1 MKSINRFG
9 KKITYSITDKNDSWL
24 LVEEASD
31 SWLHT
36 NSKSVETEVPKLKPR
51 ITTKAGMIDLLIH
64 FHCDKDDI
72 AKLRLSENAG

>member
-1 MKSINRFG
+1 M
-9 KKITYSITDKNDSWL
+9 
-24 LVEEASD
+24 EEASD